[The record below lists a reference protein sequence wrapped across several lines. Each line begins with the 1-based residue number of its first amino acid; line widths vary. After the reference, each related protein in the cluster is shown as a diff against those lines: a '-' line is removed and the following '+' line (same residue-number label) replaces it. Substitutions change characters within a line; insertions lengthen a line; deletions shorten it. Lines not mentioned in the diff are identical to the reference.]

1 MPKTPPQ
8 SPPQSPPEV
17 PSKPVS
23 KPLPSLLYARLPATL
38 WGTLA
43 AVANGVFRVALVPIL
58 ITPMFDRVLVAE
70 DVSVLPGVLARAL
83 LIAFVGSLMLFAQ
96 DALLGRAAANVS
108 RRWRERIYV
117 ALLQRDALPA
127 SSGGLTG
134 RIVGDLRDVDIYYQ
148 FGLGTLLAETV
159 ASVMIVGL
167 LLWQDWRTTLL
178 LLVLALPL
186 ALILRSLGKRLEHT
200 TSLSQDASEWVSSHL
215 QEGFK
220 HHATVRALDL
230 HWFMFGRLHQDSTRA
245 ERLAERRTFLAALQ
259 IPVAQLLVF
268 ASLMSMIA
276 LLVARVSAGTLT
288 TGEVVSYITLVA
300 LLSTPLQLLPK
311 GYAMFKQASAAAVRL
326 QALAVQDAADFP
338 REPVNVSGA
347 PNIALANL
355 HFSYP
360 EGMPVF
366 DGLTLNLSG
375 AGLVALRGA
384 SGCGKTTLLQLLLR
398 FQQPNQGDVYLFD
411 TPLANFPEHQLR
423 KLVGY
428 LPQESLLFHG
438 TVRDNLTLGSG
449 RSDSSLWEV
458 LTRVQLADELRR
470 QDMNLATQL
479 GEDGSG
485 LSGGQ
490 RQRLALARLLL
501 RDPAILLL
509 DEPSANLDDASE
521 QAMLATLQHLAQSKL
536 IVAVAHRPA
545 LIAAANIV
553 VDVESGTLEH
563 HTQTSLP
570 PTSLQA

>member
-1 MPKTPPQ
+1 MPDPLPTASPKSVPQ
-8 SPPQSPPEV
+8 AV
-17 PSKPVS
+17 
-23 KPLPSLLYARLPATL
+23 PSLLYARLPATL

-43 AVANGVFRVALVPIL
+43 AVANGVFRVALVPVL
-58 ITPMFDRVLVAE
+58 VTPMFDRVLVAE

-83 LIAFVGSLMLFAQ
+83 LVALLGSLMLLAQ
-96 DALLGRAAANVS
+96 DALLGRAAAHVS

-117 ALLQRDALPA
+117 ALLKRDALPA

-186 ALILRSLGKRLEHT
+186 ALILRNLGKRLEHT
-200 TSLSQDASEWVSSHL
+200 TSLSQDAFERVSSHL

-220 HHATVRALDL
+220 HHPTVRALDL
-230 HWFMFGRLHQDSTRA
+230 HWFMFGRLHKDSTRA
-245 ERLAERRTFLAALQ
+245 EHLAARRTFLAALQ

-268 ASLMSMIA
+268 ASLMVMIA
-276 LLVARVSAGTLT
+276 LLVARVNAGTLT

-326 QALAVQDAADFP
+326 RALAAQGAEAYP
-338 REPVNVSGA
+338 REPLQINPS
-347 PNIALANL
+347 PKLAIDTL
-355 HFSYP
+355 HFAYP
-360 EGMPVF
+360 DGMPVF
-366 DGLTLNLSG
+366 DGLTINVAG

-398 FQQPNQGDVYLFD
+398 FQQPKQGEIRLFD
-411 TPLANFPEHQLR
+411 TPLQAFPESQLR
-423 KLVGY
+423 QLVGY
-428 LPQESLLFHG
+428 LPQDSLLFHG
-438 TVRDNLTLGSG
+438 TLRDNLALGNTY
-449 RSDSSLWEV
+449 SDSSLWDV
-458 LTRVQLADELRR
+458 LTRVQLASELH
-470 QDMNLATQL
+470 QQNMTLATQL

-501 RDPAILLL
+501 RDPVMLLL

-521 QAMLATLQHLAQSKL
+521 QVMLATLQQLAQTKM

-545 LIAAANIV
+545 LIAAADIV
-553 VDVESGTLEH
+553 VDMERGTLERR
-563 HTQTSLP
+563 TST
-570 PTSLQA
+570 TSLQA

>member
-1 MPKTPPQ
+1 MSKISPKVSSNVSSNVSSQP
-8 SPPQSPPEV
+8 SPDASPEV
-17 PSKPVS
+17 TPN
-23 KPLPSLLYARLPATL
+23 LLYARLPATL

-43 AVANGVFRVALVPIL
+43 AVANGVFRVVLIPVLV
-58 ITPMFDRVLVAE
+58 TPMFDQVLIAE

-83 LIAFVGSLMLFAQ
+83 FIAFAGSLMLFAQ
-96 DALLGRAAANVS
+96 DALLGRAAAHVS
-108 RRWRERIYV
+108 RRWRERIYA
-117 ALLQRDALPA
+117 ALLTRDTLPA

-148 FGLGTLLAETV
+148 FGLGTLIAESV

-178 LLVLALPL
+178 LVVLAVPL
-186 ALILRSLGKRLEHT
+186 ALVLRRLGKHLEHT
-200 TSLSQDASEWVSSHL
+200 TSLSQDASERVSSHL

-220 HHATVRALDL
+220 HHRTIRALDL
-230 HWFMFGRLHQDSTRA
+230 HGFMH
-245 ERLAERRTFLAALQ
+245 ERLQQDNARAQQFASRRTFLAALQ

-268 ASLMSMIA
+268 ASLMLMIA
-276 LLVARVSAGTLT
+276 LLVASVSAGALT

-326 QALAVQDAADFP
+326 QALAVQDADDFP
-338 REPVNVSGA
+338 HTPVNVSGT
-347 PNIALANL
+347 PKITLDNV

-360 EGMPVF
+360 DGLPVF
-366 DGLTLNLSG
+366 DGLSVHLDS

-398 FQQPNQGDVYLFD
+398 FYQPNQGDIYLFD
-411 TPLANFPEHQLR
+411 TPLTDFPETQLR
-423 KLVGY
+423 TLVGY
-428 LPQESLLFHG
+428 LPQESLLLQG
-438 TVRDNLTLGSG
+438 TLRDNVTLGKKDSKKC
-449 RSDSSLWEV
+449 DSSVWQV
-458 LTRVQLADELRR
+458 LERVQLAAELRR
-470 QDMNLATQL
+470 QNMTLDTQL

-509 DEPSANLDDASE
+509 DEPSANLDDVSE
-521 QAMLATLQHLAQSKL
+521 QAMLVTLQQLARTKM
-536 IVAVAHRPA
+536 IMAVAHRPA
-545 LIAAANIV
+545 LIAAADVV
-553 VDVESGTLEH
+553 VDVANGTLEH
-563 HTQTSLP
+563 PSAR
-570 PTSLQA
+570 SS

>member
-1 MPKTPPQ
+1 MPEIMPETIPKTM
-8 SPPQSPPEV
+8 
-17 PSKPVS
+17 
-23 KPLPSLLYARLPATL
+23 PSLLYARLPATL

-43 AVANGVFRVALVPIL
+43 AVANGIFRVALVPVL
-58 ITPMFDRVLVAE
+58 VTPMFDRVLVAE

-83 LIAFVGSLMLFAQ
+83 LIALAGSLMLFTQ
-96 DALLGRAAANVS
+96 DALLGRAAAHVS

-117 ALLQRDALPA
+117 ALLKRDALPA

-186 ALILRSLGKRLEHT
+186 ALILRNLGKRLEHT
-200 TSLSQDASEWVSSHL
+200 TSLSQDASEQVSSHL

-220 HHATVRALDL
+220 HHRTIRALDL
-230 HWFMFGRLHQDSTRA
+230 HAFMFNRLQKDNARA
-245 ERLAERRTFLAALQ
+245 EHLAARRTFLAALQ
-259 IPVAQLLVF
+259 IPIAQLLVF
-268 ASLMSMIA
+268 ASLMVMIA
-276 LLVARVSAGTLT
+276 LLVARVNAGTLT

-311 GYAMFKQASAAAVRL
+311 GYAMFKQASATAMRL
-326 QALAVQDAADFP
+326 RALAAPEDVLGARAP
-338 REPVNVSGA
+338 LPVNPS
-347 PNIALANL
+347 PKLTTNKL

-360 EGMPVF
+360 DGMPVF
-366 DGLTLNLSG
+366 DGLSIHLDS

-398 FQQPNQGDVYLFD
+398 FQQPNQGEIRVFDV
-411 TPLANFPEHQLR
+411 PLNDFPESQLR
-423 KLVGY
+423 QLVGY

-438 TVRDNLTLGSG
+438 TLRDNLALGTVH
-449 RSDSSLWEV
+449 SDSSLWNA
-458 LTRVQLADELRR
+458 LTHVQLASELRN
-470 QDMNLATQL
+470 QNMTLDTQL

-521 QAMLATLQHLAQSKL
+521 QVMLATLQQLARDKL
-536 IVAVAHRPA
+536 ILAVAHRPA
-545 LIAAANIV
+545 LIAAANVV
-553 VDVESGTLEH
+553 VDVAQGTLEH
-563 HTQTSLP
+563 RTPPQTSLH
-570 PTSLQA
+570 A